1 MIAAFDFTAVTT
13 LDLRESLLEP
23 LQLRN
28 AGEQIADRLVTAI
41 ALGVYVPG
49 QRLPVERDLASML
62 GVSRGTLREALQ
74 RLSAAG
80 YVEVRR
86 GRNGGAY
93 VRSGWQPQSA
103 EMVRRTLLPVW
114 SRLERVLDFR
124 QLIERLIAR
133 VAAERRTDDDE
144 AAIRAELAAYQ
155 RAGDDREASRAADE
169 RLHRVIAEATHNP
182 YLVNLSTQLRS
193 QVSFG
198 LGAEPYTTAVRG
210 RALRQHDALAEAVI
224 AGRATRAG
232 TLAAEHFS
240 LTESALRDLV
250 ERADGDAFATAG
262 RAPGEGRR

>member
-1 MIAAFDFTAVTT
+1 MAAFDFTAVTT
-13 LDLRESLLEP
+13 LDLQESLLEP

-49 QRLPVERDLASML
+49 QRLPVERDLALML

-93 VRSGWQPQSA
+93 VLSGWQPQSA

-114 SRLERVLDFR
+114 SRLEGVLDFR

-133 VAAERRTDDDE
+133 VAAERRTDDDD
-144 AAIRAELAAYQ
+144 AAIRTALAAYQ
-155 RAGDDREASRAADE
+155 RADDDREASRAADE
-169 RLHRVIAEATHNP
+169 KLHRAIAEATHNP

-224 AGRATRAG
+224 AGRAARAG

-250 ERADGDAFATAG
+250 DRADGATPATPG
-262 RAPGEGRR
+262 REPRDGGG

>member
-1 MIAAFDFTAVTT
+1 MAAPHVTGVTT
-13 LDLRESLLEP
+13 LDLQESLLEP

-49 QRLPVERDLASML
+49 QRLPVERDLAAML
-62 GVSRGTLREALQ
+62 GVSRSTVREALQ
-74 RLSAAG
+74 RLSAGG

-86 GRNGGAY
+86 GRTGGAY
-93 VRSGWQPQSA
+93 VLSGWQPDSA

-114 SRLERVLDFR
+114 SRLEGVLDFR

-133 VAAERRTDDDE
+133 VAAERRTDTDD
-144 AAIRAELAAYQ
+144 AAIRGALVAYQ
-155 RAGDDREASRAADE
+155 NAGDDREASRAADE
-169 RLHRVIAEATHNP
+169 KLHRAIAEATHNP
-182 YLVNLSTQLRS
+182 YLVNLSMQLRS

-198 LGAEPYTTAVRG
+198 LGAEPYNAAVRR

-250 ERADGDAFATAG
+250 RRADGTNTTPQSHPLAG
-262 RAPGEGRR
+262 TT